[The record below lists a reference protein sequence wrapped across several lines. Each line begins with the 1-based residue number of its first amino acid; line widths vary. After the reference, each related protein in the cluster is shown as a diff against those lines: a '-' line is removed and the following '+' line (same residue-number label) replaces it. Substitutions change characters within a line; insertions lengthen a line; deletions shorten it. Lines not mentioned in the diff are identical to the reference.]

1 MGTAAVDTE
10 LLETLHIDSTTVPF
24 VEFEPGVEGRL
35 LHVRLDEEVVVT
47 QARSQP
53 GVVSRLHRHPHPVY
67 AWTLRGAWGHDRRFL
82 YRPGT
87 YVFETPGVAHRF
99 LCGPDVAEAVFI
111 TIGNV
116 EWLDPQT
123 QEVMHVSTPEAR
135 LKAYVEACGAD
146 VAAKILR

>member
-1 MGTAAVDTE
+1 MEAAAVDTE
-10 LLETLHIDSTTVPF
+10 LLQTLHIDSDEVPF
-24 VEFEPGVEGRL
+24 IEFEPGVEVRL
-35 LHVRLDEEVVVT
+35 LHVRLDEGVVVT

-53 GVVSRLHRHPHPVY
+53 GVVSPLHRHPQPVY

-99 LCGPDVAEAVFI
+99 FCGPEIAEAVFI
-111 TIGNV
+111 TTGDI
-116 EWLDPQT
+116 EWLDSQT
-123 QEVMHVSTPEAR
+123 RQVARVSTPEAR
-135 LKAYVEACGAD
+135 FKAYVEACGAE